1 MSLYSLCFPQ
11 TWYDN
16 MDRAGDANIKPFDG
30 EEYTC
35 ITFRPDLA
43 KFKMSILDKDTVAL
57 MTRRAYDIAGAS
69 KGVRVFFNGK
79 RLPVSYRAVHFTSLF
94 LNFYLFLSAN
104 NLSISYFSLYTNL
117 QMGFICPFKYH

>member
-1 MSLYSLCFPQ
+1 MSFYSRCFPQ

-16 MDRAGDANIKPFDG
+16 MGRTGDANIKPFDG

-35 ITFRPDLA
+35 ITFRPDLP
-43 KFKMSILDKDTVAL
+43 KFKMSVLDKDTVAL

-79 RLPVSYRAVHFTSLF
+79 RLPVSYHTIHFCFQF
-94 LNFYLFLSAN
+94 LLVLLTIY
-104 NLSISYFSLYTNL
+104 Y
-117 QMGFICPFKYH
+117 